1 MEKLGL
7 FRLNKVKTQWDTLV
21 EVQILKFKLK
31 LKILKQIKIKIH
43 FLYFFRTSNYLM
55 KMLISKIRMI
65 FHMFIKLIL
74 RYRNNLINKEIKN
87 FI

>member
-31 LKILKQIKIKIH
+31 LKILKRIKIKIH

-65 FHMFIKLIL
+65 FHMFTKLIL